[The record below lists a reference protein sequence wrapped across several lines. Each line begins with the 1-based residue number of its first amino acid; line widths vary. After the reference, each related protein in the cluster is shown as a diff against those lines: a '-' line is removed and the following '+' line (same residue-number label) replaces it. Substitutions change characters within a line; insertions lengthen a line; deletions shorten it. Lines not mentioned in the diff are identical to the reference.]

1 MQENLQKE
9 KQHKIGG
16 FLQWADKVR
25 TNRIK
30 PGTYRVICEESIS
43 DCPENVNGQLIF
55 AILSLISVIVN
66 GTFRLSLNFVQI
78 PPLRYTPST
87 RRCCIAEICGW
98 IR

>member
-9 KQHKIGG
+9 KEHKIGG
-16 FLQWADKVR
+16 FLQLPDKVL
-25 TNRIK
+25 TNRSK
-30 PGTYRVICEESIS
+30 PGASQVICEESIS

>member
-9 KQHKIGG
+9 KRDKIGG
-16 FLQWADKVR
+16 FLQLQDKVG
-25 TNRIK
+25 TNLSK
-30 PGTYRVICEESIS
+30 PGVIQVICEENIS
-43 DCPENVNGQLIF
+43 DCPENMNGQLIF
-55 AILSLISVIVN
+55 AIFSLISVIVN
-66 GTFRLSLNFVQI
+66 GTFRISLNFVQN